1 MHISKLNLHNYKI
14 FSDTEILFDS
24 HLTVLAGKN
33 GIGKSTILGAL
44 AKLLSWPSRRIGNI
58 KANGIAI
65 DKYSDISYG
74 KNESRISLVVEN
86 GNESF
91 SWSLVATSKGK
102 LEQGRSDLSEVNEWA
117 FRIQQALSENESA
130 VCVPLFVFYPVDRA
144 IIDIPL
150 RIKGAHLFQG
160 INALDDNM
168 LSQSRFRVFFE
179 WFRNQEDLE
188 NEKRIINPS
197 YRDKSLEAVRKA
209 LSILLPEY
217 SNLTVRRSPLR
228 MEMKKNGQTV
238 RVEGL
243 SDGEK
248 CLIALVGDLAR
259 RLSMA
264 NACLEDPLKG
274 LGIVLIDE
282 IDLHLHPAW
291 QRNVVKK
298 LTEAFPNCQFIM
310 STHSPQILGDV
321 PAGNI
326 LLLEHTNNG
335 IEIRHPLRSLG
346 LSSNEAIDEL
356 MGDSSGLMLSQNEDV
371 NRDLQKIYRLIDE
384 ERYDAASRAIEM
396 LQRRV
401 SEIPSVIE
409 ARTYLESVR

>member
-1 MHISKLNLHNYKI
+1 
-14 FSDTEILFDS
+14 
-24 HLTVLAGKN
+24 
-33 GIGKSTILGAL
+33 
-44 AKLLSWPSRRIGNI
+44 
-58 KANGIAI
+58 
-65 DKYSDISYG
+65 
-74 KNESRISLVVEN
+74 
-86 GNESF
+86 
-91 SWSLVATSKGK
+91 
-102 LEQGRSDLSEVNEWA
+102 
-117 FRIQQALSENESA
+117 
-130 VCVPLFVFYPVDRA
+130 
-144 IIDIPL
+144 
-150 RIKGAHLFQG
+150 
-160 INALDDNM
+160 
-168 LSQSRFRVFFE
+168 
-179 WFRNQEDLE
+179 NQEDLE

-371 NRDLQKIYRLIDE
+371 NRDLQEIYRLIDE